1 MFSVKRPS
9 NYLQNKALW
18 QEKTTETRILS
29 VEEIFSADFFCIKKG
44 VTLMGSL
51 NVGDIL
57 FQLMAFLV
65 LLAFISGIGMLIKR
79 AVSSDRRLKRIEEKV
94 DKLQEEKRRERP

>member
-1 MFSVKRPS
+1 MR
-9 NYLQNKALW
+9 
-18 QEKTTETRILS
+18 
-29 VEEIFSADFFCIKKG
+29 
-44 VTLMGSL
+44 SL

-65 LLAFISGIGMLIKR
+65 LLAIISGIGMLIKR

-94 DKLQEEKRRERP
+94 DRLQEEKRRERP